1 MKATNVQKLENFF
14 DEIYRNQIHG
24 NNSVNDFIDWNDY
37 EESELSFD
45 WLIDL
50 LRDSN
55 FFDVEVIYYRN
66 AIDYLSEN
74 DASLCKSLEIA
85 EEYGYKCSDLN
96 SEILASLLKS
106 RYFED
111 EFYSNQSEI
120 EQIFEEIQN
129 EEEEEEE
136 EEEN

>member
-1 MKATNVQKLENFF
+1 MKTTNVQKLENFF
-14 DEIYRNQIHG
+14 GEIYRNQIHG
-24 NNSVNDFIDWNDY
+24 DNSVNDFINWNDY
-37 EESELSFD
+37 DESELSFD

-55 FFDVEVIYYRN
+55 FFDIEVIYYRN

-74 DASLCKSLEIA
+74 DASLLESLEIA
-85 EEYGYKCSDLN
+85 EEYGYKCSSLN

-106 RYFED
+106 RNFED
-111 EFYSNQSEI
+111 EFYSNKSEI

-136 EEEN
+136 EE

>member
-1 MKATNVQKLENFF
+1 MKTTNVQKLENFF
-14 DEIYRNQIHG
+14 GEIYRNQIYG
-24 NNSVNDFIDWNDY
+24 DNSVNDFIDWNDY

-55 FFDVEVIYYRN
+55 FFDIEVIYYRD

-74 DASLCKSLEIA
+74 DASLRESLEIA

-106 RYFED
+106 RNFEE
-111 EFYSNQSEI
+111 EFFSNQTEI
-120 EQIFEEIQN
+120 EQLFEEIQ

-136 EEEN
+136 EDE

>member
-14 DEIYRNQIHG
+14 GEIYRNQIHG
-24 NNSVNDFIDWNDY
+24 NNSVNDFLNWDDY
-37 EESELSFD
+37 EENELSFD
-45 WLIDL
+45 WLIDF

-55 FFDVEVIYYRN
+55 FFYIDVMYYSN

-74 DASLCKSLEIA
+74 DASLRESLEIA
-85 EEYGYKCSDLN
+85 DEYGYKCSDLN